1 MGPLGR
7 IPGKGDRDAHLRLL
21 SPAEGPGGQVRLHPR
36 QSGRDGQGGTRTM
49 TPTQELHDLG
59 QSLWLDNI
67 TRTMLDDG
75 TEQGYIDDLNV
86 TGQTSNPTIFDKAI
100 SSGDA
105 YDEQIAELREKGTEP
120 EDIFFELALADVT
133 RAAKM
138 FAQIH
143 KDTDRMDGW
152 VSLEVSPT
160 LAYDTQGT
168 VQQAADLHSR
178 AEENNFIK
186 IPGTPEGLP
195 AIEESIF
202 AGVPINVT
210 LLMSTDQTMAAADAY
225 MKGIERRIEAGLD
238 PDVPSVL
245 SLFISRWDVA
255 VHDDVPDDLKNTL
268 GIAVGKTTYRAWREM
283 LESERW
289 QALAGQGARL
299 QRLLFASTGTK
310 DPEASDTLYIE
321 AFAAPDTINTMPDK
335 TLHAFADHGKVGDPL
350 PADGGDCEEV
360 FKAHQDAGI
369 DTDALGLKLQKDG
382 ADAFVKSW
390 DELIETIKS
399 ESERLAA

>member
-1 MGPLGR
+1 M
-7 IPGKGDRDAHLRLL
+7 K
-21 SPAEGPGGQVRLHPR
+21 
-36 QSGRDGQGGTRTM
+36 
-49 TPTQELHDLG
+49 PTQQLHDLG

-75 TEQGYIDDLNV
+75 TEQEYIDEFNV

-100 SSGDA
+100 SGGDA
-105 YDEQIAELREKGTEP
+105 YDEQITELREKGLEG
-120 EDIFFELALADVT
+120 EDLFFELALADVT
-133 RAAKM
+133 RAARM
-138 FAQIH
+138 FEEIH
-143 KDTDRMDGW
+143 KETDRMDGW
-152 VSLEVSPT
+152 VSLEVSPL
-160 LAYDTQGT
+160 LAYDTEAT
-168 VQQAADLHSR
+168 IQQAADLYGR
-178 AEENNFIK
+178 AEKNNFIK

-210 LLMSTDQTMAAADAY
+210 LLLSTDQTMAAADAY

-255 VHDDVPDDLKNTL
+255 VHDQVPDEIKNTL
-268 GIAVGKTTYRAWREM
+268 GIAVGKATYAAWRKM
-283 LESERW
+283 FESDRW
-289 QALAGQGARL
+289 QGLAKQGVRM

-335 TLHAFADHGKVGDPL
+335 TLKAFADHGTVGDPL

-360 FKAHQDAGI
+360 FEAHREAGI
-369 DTDALGLKLQKDG
+369 DTDALALRLQKEG
-382 ADAFVKSW
+382 AKAFSKSW
-390 DELIETIKS
+390 TDLLETIKS
-399 ESERLAA
+399 ECERLVA

>member
-1 MGPLGR
+1 M
-7 IPGKGDRDAHLRLL
+7 K
-21 SPAEGPGGQVRLHPR
+21 
-36 QSGRDGQGGTRTM
+36 
-49 TPTQELHDLG
+49 PTQQLHDLG

-75 TEQGYIDDLNV
+75 TEQGYIDEFSV

-105 YDEQIAELREKGTEP
+105 YDEQIAELREKGLDGE
-120 EDIFFELALADVT
+120 ELFFELALADVT
-133 RAAKM
+133 RAAIM
-138 FAQIH
+138 FEGIYRE
-143 KDTDRMDGW
+143 TDRMDGW
-152 VSLEVSPT
+152 VSLEVSPK

-168 VQQAADLHSR
+168 IRQAAELHGR

-210 LLMSTDQTMAAADAY
+210 LLMSTDQTMAAAEAY
-225 MKGIERRIEAGLD
+225 MKGIERRIESDLD

-255 VHDDVPDDLKNTL
+255 VHDDVPDELKNTL
-268 GIAVGKTTYRAWREM
+268 GIAVGKATYKAWREM
-283 LESERW
+283 FESERW
-289 QALAGQGARL
+289 KGLAEKGARL

-321 AFAAPDTINTMPDK
+321 AFVAPDTINTMPDK

-350 PADGGDCEEV
+350 PADGGDSEEV
-360 FKAHQDAGI
+360 FRAHRDAGI
-369 DTDALGLKLQKDG
+369 DTDALALKLQRDG

-390 DELIETIKS
+390 TELLETIKS

>member
-1 MGPLGR
+1 M
-7 IPGKGDRDAHLRLL
+7 K
-21 SPAEGPGGQVRLHPR
+21 
-36 QSGRDGQGGTRTM
+36 
-49 TPTQELHDLG
+49 PTQELHDLG

-75 TEQGYIDDLNV
+75 TEQGYIDDYNV

-100 SSGDA
+100 SAGDA
-105 YDEQIAELREKGTEP
+105 YDEQIAELREQGLDGE
-120 EDIFFELALADVT
+120 ELFFELALADVT

-138 FAQIH
+138 FRQIYD
-143 KDTDRMDGW
+143 DTDRMDGW
-152 VSLEVSPT
+152 VSLEVSPLFAFKT
-160 LAYDTQGT
+160 DETT
-168 VQQAADLHSR
+168 KQAADLHGR

-195 AIEESIF
+195 SIEESIF

-210 LLMSTDQTMAAADAY
+210 LLMNSEQTIAAAEAY
-225 MKGIERRIEAGLD
+225 MRGIERRIEADLD

-245 SLFISRWDVA
+245 SIFISRSDVA
-255 VHDDVPDDLKNTL
+255 VHDEVPDDLKNTL
-268 GIAVGKTTYRAWREM
+268 GVAVGNATYRDWRS
-283 LESERW
+283 LFGSDRW
-289 QALAGQGARL
+289 TKLADQGARL

-335 TLHAFADHGKVGDPL
+335 TLKAFADHGKVGEPM
-350 PADGGDCEEV
+350 PEDGGDAEEV
-360 FKAHQDAGI
+360 FKAHRDAGI
-369 DTDALGLKLQKDG
+369 DVDGLGLRLQKEG
-382 ADAFVKSW
+382 AQAFVDSW
-390 DELIETIKS
+390 NELLETIKS

>member
-1 MGPLGR
+1 M
-7 IPGKGDRDAHLRLL
+7 K
-21 SPAEGPGGQVRLHPR
+21 
-36 QSGRDGQGGTRTM
+36 
-49 TPTQELHDLG
+49 PTQQLHDLG

-75 TEQGYIDDLNV
+75 TEQGYIDDLSV

-100 SSGDA
+100 SGGDA
-105 YDEQIAELREKGTEP
+105 YDDQIAELRAKGLEP
-120 EDIFFELALADVT
+120 EEIFFELALDDVK
-133 RAAKM
+133 RAAEM
-138 FAQIH
+138 FEPIH
-143 KDTDRMDGW
+143 AETDRMDGW

-160 LAYDTQGT
+160 LAYETQAT
-168 VQQAADLHSR
+168 IQQAADLHGR
-178 AEENNFIK
+178 AADNNFIK
-186 IPGTPEGLP
+186 IPGTPQGLP

-255 VHDDVPDDLKNTL
+255 VHDDVPDELKNTL

-283 LESERW
+283 LESDRW
-289 QALAGQGARL
+289 EGLAGKGARL

-350 PADGGDCEEV
+350 PADGGDADQV
-360 FKAHQDAGI
+360 FQAHRDAGI
-369 DTDALGLKLQKDG
+369 DTDALALKLQKDG
-382 ADAFVKSW
+382 AEAFVKSW
-390 DELIETIKS
+390 NELLETIKS
-399 ESERLAA
+399 ESERLVA

>member
-1 MGPLGR
+1 M
-7 IPGKGDRDAHLRLL
+7 K
-21 SPAEGPGGQVRLHPR
+21 
-36 QSGRDGQGGTRTM
+36 
-49 TPTQELHDLG
+49 PTQQLHDLG

-75 TEQGYIDDLNV
+75 TEQRYIDEYSV

-100 SSGDA
+100 SAGDA

-133 RAAKM
+133 RAARM
-138 FAQIH
+138 FKRVH
-143 KDTDRMDGW
+143 EETDRMDGW
-152 VSLEVSPT
+152 VSLEVSPL
-160 LAYDTQGT
+160 LAYDTRASI
-168 VQQAADLHSR
+168 QQAADLHGR
-178 AEENNFIK
+178 AEDNNFIK

-195 AIEESIF
+195 AIEESIY

-210 LLMSTDQTMAAADAY
+210 LLFSSDQTIAAAEAY
-225 MKGIERRIEAGLD
+225 MKGIERRIEDDLD

-245 SLFISRWDVA
+245 SLFVSRWDVA
-255 VHDDVPDDLKNTL
+255 IHDRVPDEMKNTL
-268 GIAVGKTTYRAWREM
+268 GVAVGKATYRDWRRM
-283 LESERW
+283 LASDRW
-289 QALAGQGARL
+289 QGLAEKGARL

-335 TLHAFADHGKVGDPL
+335 TLEAFADHGRVGEAL
-350 PADGGDCEEV
+350 PADGGDAEEV
-360 FKAHQDAGI
+360 FQAHRDQGI
-369 DTDALGLKLQKDG
+369 DTDALALKLQKDG
-382 ADAFVKSW
+382 AEAFSKSW
-390 DELIETIKS
+390 AELLDTIKS

>member
-1 MGPLGR
+1 MN
-7 IPGKGDRDAHLRLL
+7 
-21 SPAEGPGGQVRLHPR
+21 
-36 QSGRDGQGGTRTM
+36 
-49 TPTQELHDLG
+49 PTQQLHDLG

-75 TEQGYIDDLNV
+75 TEQGYIDEFNI

-105 YDEQIAELREKGTEP
+105 YDDQIAELREKGLDGE
-120 EDIFFELALADVT
+120 ELFFELALADVT

-138 FAQIH
+138 FEQIH

-152 VSLEVSPT
+152 VSLEVSPK
-160 LAYDTQGT
+160 LAYDTQAT
-168 VQQAADLHSR
+168 IRQAAHLYGR

-210 LLMSTDQTMAAADAY
+210 LLMSTDQTMAAAEAY
-225 MKGIERRIEAGLD
+225 MKGVERRIESDLD

-255 VHDDVPDDLKNTL
+255 VHDEVPDELKNTL
-268 GIAVGKTTYRAWREM
+268 GVAVGKATYKAWREM
-283 LESERW
+283 LASDRW
-289 QALAGQGARL
+289 KGLADRGARL

-335 TLHAFADHGKVGDPL
+335 TLKAFADHGRVGDPL
-350 PADGGDCEEV
+350 PADGGDAEQV
-360 FKAHQDAGI
+360 FQAHRDAGI
-369 DTDALGLKLQKDG
+369 DTDALGLKLQKEG

-390 DELIETIKS
+390 NELLETIKS

>member
-1 MGPLGR
+1 M
-7 IPGKGDRDAHLRLL
+7 K
-21 SPAEGPGGQVRLHPR
+21 
-36 QSGRDGQGGTRTM
+36 
-49 TPTQELHDLG
+49 PTQELHELG

-75 TEQGYIDDLNV
+75 TEQRYIDELDV

-105 YDEQIAELREKGTEP
+105 YDEQITELREKGMAP

-138 FAQIH
+138 FAAIH

-152 VSLEVSPT
+152 VSLEVSPVF
-160 LAYDTQGT
+160 AFDTEQT
-168 VQQAADLHSR
+168 IQQAADLHGR

-195 AIEESIF
+195 AIEESTY

-210 LLMSTDQTMAAADAY
+210 LLMSADQTMAAADAY
-225 MKGIERRIEAGLD
+225 MKGIERRIEDGLD

-255 VHDDVPDDLKNTL
+255 VHDDVPDEIKNTL
-268 GIAVGKTTYRAWREM
+268 GIAVGKATYKAWREM
-283 LESERW
+283 LDSDRW
-289 QALAGQGARL
+289 KGLAEKGART

-310 DPEASDTLYIE
+310 DPEAPDTLYVE

-335 TLHAFADHGKVGDPL
+335 TLNAFADHGKVGDPL
-350 PADGGDCEEV
+350 PADGGNCEEV

-369 DTDALGLKLQKDG
+369 DTDALALKLQKDG
-382 ADAFVKSW
+382 ADAFVESW
-390 DELIETIKS
+390 NELLETIKS
-399 ESERLAA
+399 ESDRLAA

>member
-1 MGPLGR
+1 M
-7 IPGKGDRDAHLRLL
+7 KA
-21 SPAEGPGGQVRLHPR
+21 
-36 QSGRDGQGGTRTM
+36 
-49 TPTQELHDLG
+49 TQELHDLG

-75 TEQGYIDDLNV
+75 TEQGYIDELSV

-100 SSGDA
+100 SGGDT
-105 YDEQIAELREKGTEP
+105 YDEQITELREKGMEP
-120 EDIFFELALADVT
+120 EEIFFELALTDIK
-133 RAAKM
+133 RAAKL
-138 FAQIH
+138 FEGIH
-143 KDTDRMDGW
+143 KQTDRMDGW
-152 VSLEVSPT
+152 VSLEVSPR
-160 LAYDTQGT
+160 LAYDTEAT
-168 VQQAADLHSR
+168 IQQAADLHGR
-178 AEENNFIK
+178 AADNIFIK

-202 AGVPINVT
+202 AGIPINVT

-255 VHDDVPDDLKNTL
+255 VHDRVPDEIKNTL

-283 LESERW
+283 LDSERW
-289 QALAGQGARL
+289 NGLAEKGARM

-310 DPEASDTLYIE
+310 DPEASATLYIE

-350 PADGGDCEEV
+350 PADGGDAEQV
-360 FKAHQDAGI
+360 FREHQDAGI

-390 DELIETIKS
+390 MDLLETIKS
-399 ESERLAA
+399 ESERLVA

>member
-1 MGPLGR
+1 MKPTE
-7 IPGKGDRDAHLRLL
+7 K
-21 SPAEGPGGQVRLHPR
+21 LH
-36 QSGRDGQGGTRTM
+36 
-49 TPTQELHDLG
+49 ELG

-75 TEQGYIDDLNV
+75 TEQGYIDELSV

-105 YDEQIAELREKGTEP
+105 YDEQITESREKGLEP
-120 EDIFFELALADVT
+120 EEIFFELALADIN
-133 RAAKM
+133 RAAKL
-138 FAQIH
+138 FEPIH
-143 KDTDRMDGW
+143 EQTSRMDGW
-152 VSLEVSPT
+152 VSIEVSPR
-160 LAYDTQGT
+160 LAYDTAAT
-168 VQQAADLHSR
+168 IQQAADLHGR
-178 AEENNFIK
+178 AAENVFVK

-210 LLMSTDQTMAAADAY
+210 LLLSTDQTMAAADAY

-255 VHDDVPDDLKNTL
+255 VHDQAPDEIKNTL
-268 GIAVGKTTYRAWREM
+268 GVAVGKATYRAWREM
-283 LESERW
+283 LDSDRW
-289 QALAGQGARL
+289 QGLAEKGARL

-335 TLHAFADHGKVGDPL
+335 TLKAFADHGEVGEPL
-350 PADGGDCEEV
+350 PADGGDAERV
-360 FKAHQDAGI
+360 FEAHRAAGI

-382 ADAFVKSW
+382 AEAFVKSW
-390 DELIETIKS
+390 DELLGTIKS

>member
-1 MGPLGR
+1 M
-7 IPGKGDRDAHLRLL
+7 K
-21 SPAEGPGGQVRLHPR
+21 
-36 QSGRDGQGGTRTM
+36 
-49 TPTQELHDLG
+49 PTQELHELG

-75 TEQGYIDDLNV
+75 TEQRYIDEYDV

-105 YDEQIAELREKGTEP
+105 YDEQITELREKGTEP

-138 FAQIH
+138 FGAIH
-143 KDTDRMDGW
+143 EETDRMDGW
-152 VSLEVSPT
+152 VSLEVSPL
-160 LAYDTQGT
+160 LAYDTQAT
-168 VQQAADLHSR
+168 IQQAADLHGR
-178 AEENNFIK
+178 VEENNFIK

-210 LLMSTDQTMAAADAY
+210 LLMSAEQTMAAADAY
-225 MKGIERRIEAGLD
+225 MKGIERRIEADLD

-255 VHDDVPDDLKNTL
+255 VHDQVPDEMKNTL
-268 GIAVGKTTYRAWREM
+268 GIAVGKETYAEWMKMRG
-283 LESERW
+283 SDRW
-289 QALAGQGARL
+289 TGLADQGARL

-310 DPEASDTLYIE
+310 DPNASETLYVE

-335 TLHAFADHGKVGDPL
+335 TLLAFAESGKVGDPL
-350 PADGGDCEEV
+350 PQRRRRLQAGLRRAPRGGRRRRRPRPPAPEGGRPEV
-360 FKAHQDAGI
+360 RRLVERAARDDQVRVRAPG
-369 DTDALGLKLQKDG
+369 
-382 ADAFVKSW
+382 
-390 DELIETIKS
+390 
-399 ESERLAA
+399 RLAV

>member
-1 MGPLGR
+1 M
-7 IPGKGDRDAHLRLL
+7 K
-21 SPAEGPGGQVRLHPR
+21 
-36 QSGRDGQGGTRTM
+36 
-49 TPTQELHDLG
+49 PTQELHDLG

-75 TEQGYIDDLNV
+75 TEQGYIDDYNV

-100 SSGDA
+100 GSGDA
-105 YDEQIAELREKGTEP
+105 YDEQIAELRDQGLDGEEL
-120 EDIFFELALADVT
+120 FFELALADVT

-138 FAQIH
+138 FGQIY
-143 KDTDRMDGW
+143 KETDRMDGW

-160 LAYDTQGT
+160 LAYDTQGSI
-168 VQQAADLHSR
+168 QQAADLHSR

-210 LLMSTDQTMAAADAY
+210 LLMSSEQTMAAADAY
-225 MKGIERRIEAGLD
+225 LKGVERRIQGDLD

-245 SLFISRWDVA
+245 SIFISRSDVA
-255 VHDDVPDDLKNTL
+255 VHDEVPDELKNTL
-268 GIAVGKTTYRAWREM
+268 GVAVGKATYRDWRR
-283 LESERW
+283 LFESDRW
-289 QALAGQGARL
+289 NKLADQGARL

-335 TLHAFADHGKVGDPL
+335 TLEAFADHGKVGDPM
-350 PADGGDCEEV
+350 PEDGGDADEV

-369 DTDALGLKLQKDG
+369 DTDGLGLKLQKEG
-382 ADAFVKSW
+382 AEAFVKSW
-390 DELIETIKS
+390 NELLETIKS
-399 ESERLAA
+399 ESARLAA